1 MIKYFTPQ
9 PYDGLNTLPDYVK
22 NVQVFTLTAIVVGG
36 YTITLARLTIGDSV
50 SAGTP
55 LAHALFES
63 FSDHGEQMKT
73 ARTRVTGLDREFVAV
88 KSAMTATGVE
98 FHPALPNSCETILY
112 SLGEWFQ
119 AKNSEIQEFSVVSQS
134 CH

>member
-9 PYDGLNTLPDYVK
+9 PYDGLNTLPNYVK
-22 NVQVFTLTAIVVGG
+22 NVQVFILTATVKDR
-36 YTITLARLTIGDSV
+36 YEITLGKLTVGEST
-50 SAGTP
+50 SAGIP
-55 LAHALFES
+55 LGHALFES
-63 FSDHGEQMKT
+63 FSDHGVRMKT
-73 ARTRVTGLDREFVAV
+73 ARTRVTGPDKEFVAA

-98 FHPALPNSCETILY
+98 FHPALPNSYETILY

-119 AKNSEIQEFSVVSQS
+119 AKNSDIQGLSVVSQN